1 MKTLY
6 IHVILDNRYLNST
19 IEWIDG
25 IFLNYGIY
33 KSSKDHVDIITTT
46 FLYIYVTYSSV
57 CLLLFLFFLF
67 FASLLT

>member
-33 KSSKDHVDIITTT
+33 KSSKDHVDIIITT